1 MKGESVCLCMYVTL
15 WLVVDTKA
23 VLNQECAKTM
33 RFADVTTTKL

>member
-1 MKGESVCLCMYVTL
+1 MSVYVTL